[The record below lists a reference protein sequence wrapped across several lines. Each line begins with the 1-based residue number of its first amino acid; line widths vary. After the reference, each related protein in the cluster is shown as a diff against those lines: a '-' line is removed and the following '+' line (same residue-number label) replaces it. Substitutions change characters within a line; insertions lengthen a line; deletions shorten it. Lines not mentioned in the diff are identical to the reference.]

1 MANKAKP
8 IVIMSQQYAL
18 TITLNPKLFTLDVLT
33 QRNQL
38 MSVLNG
44 LIADEK
50 LDLSVIVEF
59 TQSFNIHAHG
69 FVRVPLKLSRN
80 PIFLIHDIFRKYK
93 SLIGFIYIKPI
104 SEYHNWLHYC
114 LKDYHLTKVE
124 LEGENP
130 VILNNMGD
138 FSLADIEVQNILSNK
153 CECEYITRSPL

>member
-50 LDLSVIVEF
+50 LDLSIIVEF
-59 TQSFNIHAHG
+59 TTSFNIHAHG
-69 FVRVPLKLSRN
+69 FVKVPLKVTRN
-80 PIFLIHDIFRKYK
+80 PMFLIHDIFRKYK
-93 SLIGFIYIKPI
+93 TVVGFICIKPI
-104 SEYHNWLHYC
+104 TNYHTWLHYC
-114 LKDYHLTKVE
+114 LKDYHITKIE

-138 FSLADIEVQNILSNK
+138 FSLADVEVQNILTLK
-153 CECEYITRSPL
+153 CDHA